1 MNIRLLKD
9 AVVSGKTVLLRTDY
23 NVPVDESGISNT
35 FRIEKS
41 LKTIKY
47 LLDNDAKIVILSH
60 RGRPKGQYSEE
71 YSLKIVSEYLS
82 GILDKEIIFIDNPF
96 ESENLKD
103 IDKAPA
109 GTVFMLE
116 NMRFHE
122 GEKSG
127 SRDLASIF
135 ASIGDIY
142 VNDGFAVSHRKHMSV
157 YTLPS
162 MMKESYAGFLMEDEI
177 KNLLHLTVSPEK
189 PYVFIIGG
197 AKISTK
203 LNVIR
208 QTMNYASTI
217 LIGGAL
223 AFTFLKASGFN
234 VGKSLLEEDMIDNCR
249 EIFKEARD
257 RNVNIILPVDIIAAS
272 SPESDDVRVLQRNA
286 LTDNDMGL
294 DIGPVT
300 IEIFRGAVESARTI
314 VWNGPMGYF
323 EKKQFSEGTVKIAEA
338 VGEAT
343 DRGSFSV
350 AGGGDS
356 VAALSQLDKIDSVSF
371 LSTGGGAML
380 EMLSGIELPG
390 INVLKEE

>member
-1 MNIRLLKD
+1 MNIRSLKD
-9 AVVSGKTVLLRTDY
+9 AAVSGKTVLLRTDY
-23 NVPVDESGISNT
+23 NVPADENGITNT

-41 LKTIKY
+41 LETIKY
-47 LLDNDAKIVILSH
+47 LLDNNARIVILSH

-82 GILDKEIIFIDNPF
+82 GILDRKIAFIENPF
-96 ESENLKD
+96 EPENLQGIED
-103 IDKAPA
+103 APP
-109 GTVFMLE
+109 GSVFMLE
-116 NMRFHE
+116 NMRFHK
-122 GEKSG
+122 GEKNG
-127 SRDLASIF
+127 DRDLASIF
-135 ASIGDIY
+135 AGIGDVY

-162 MMKESYAGFLMEDEI
+162 IMKECYAGFLLEDEI
-177 KNLLHLTVSPEK
+177 KNLRHLTVSPEK

-208 QTMNYASTI
+208 QTMNYASTV

-257 RNVNIILPVDIIAAS
+257 RNVNIILPVDIVAAS
-272 SPESDDVRVLQRNA
+272 SPESEDVRVLQRSA
-286 LTDNDMGL
+286 LTDDDMGL

-300 IEIFRGAVESARTI
+300 VEIFRGAVESARTI
-314 VWNGPMGYF
+314 AWNGPMGYF
-323 EKKQFSEGTVKIAEA
+323 EKEQFSEGTVKIAEA
-338 VGEAT
+338 VGQAT
-343 DRGSFSV
+343 DRGAFSV

-356 VAALSQLDKIDSVSF
+356 VAALSRLDKIDSVSF